1 MRCCQW
7 SSLVCTLWSAVDL
20 IKTCTVTSAQFLFA
34 LVEQNLRKM
43 LKWFR
48 FLYFFEYVYKKHAK
62 IAHLYI
68 SVHIYIVTTFHMD
81 VPCFRF
87 SGYSQRKA
95 RDDTRRRM
103 PLRQAHAHAHRPG
116 ESHSPGFHIMYR
128 LHHSLRPL
136 DLNMTW
142 NQNKTSHATH
152 FLCCHTH
159 WLFFCVT
166 AATAAGLINPREG
179 RLV

>member
-20 IKTCTVTSAQFLFA
+20 IKTCTVTSPQFLFA

-62 IAHLYI
+62 NSAF
-68 SVHIYIVTTFHMD
+68 IYIGTYLHCD
-81 VPCFRF
+81 YVPYGCAMLPFQWVQ
-87 SGYSQRKA
+87 SEKSP
-95 RDDTRRRM
+95 RRRM

-116 ESHSPGFHIMYR
+116 ESHSPGFRMVYR

-142 NQNKTSHATH
+142 NHNKTSHATH

-159 WLFFCVT
+159 WPFFCVT
-166 AATAAGLINPREG
+166 AAAGLINPREG
-179 RLV
+179 RLA

>member
-1 MRCCQW
+1 MIVPRVHLVIGCWLNKNMYSNITAVSFCFGRTEPEKNVEMIQI
-7 SSLVCTLWSAVDL
+7 SLFLRVCVQKAC
-20 IKTCTVTSAQFLFA
+20 K
-34 LVEQNLRKM
+34 
-43 LKWFR
+43 
-48 FLYFFEYVYKKHAK
+48 K

-103 PLRQAHAHAHRPG
+103 PLRQAHAHRPG
-116 ESHSPGFHIMYR
+116 ES
-128 LHHSLRPL
+128 HSLRPL

-142 NQNKTSHATH
+142 NHNKTSHATH

-159 WLFFCVT
+159 WPFFCVT
-166 AATAAGLINPREG
+166 AAAGLINPREG

>member
-1 MRCCQW
+1 MIVPRVH
-7 SSLVCTLWSAVDL
+7 LVDL

-62 IAHLYI
+62 NSAF
-68 SVHIYIVTTFHMD
+68 IYIGTYLHLHMD

-142 NQNKTSHATH
+142 NHNKTSHATH